1 MWVRSLGMQ
10 ISAKNLSLGVLFVA
24 ARPDSYSMSHSTTI
38 GTIRV
43 CQAARKLCPDKPGFV
58 RRSKSAYFLRRQ
70 FVTCRQSTPLMSWV
84 LNFAG
89 TQLQGHRVAIIEKNA
104 LQGRNQ
110 EWNIS
115 REELNGLVE
124 MGLVSDAEL
133 QAAIV
138 TEFNPVRVAIHGGR
152 EVFTTDCLNL
162 GVRPKYA
169 VLHACPC
176 DTSCDCCG

>member
-1 MWVRSLGMQ
+1 M
-10 ISAKNLSLGVLFVA
+10 
-24 ARPDSYSMSHSTTI
+24 
-38 GTIRV
+38 
-43 CQAARKLCPDKPGFV
+43 
-58 RRSKSAYFLRRQ
+58 
-70 FVTCRQSTPLMSWV
+70 
-84 LNFAG
+84 
-89 TQLQGHRVAIIEKNA
+89 QLQGHRVAIIEKNS

-152 EVFTTDCLNL
+152 EVFTTNCLNL

-169 VLHACPC
+169 VLHVCSLHDAAVSRNPILLSGVASSICVLKNMLYNSFLYLLL
-176 DTSCDCCG
+176 SCEEMPSIFH